1 MPAPAGDRKSDAS
14 VREGRFDPE
23 PWRAELLAFLRRA
36 GAGAEAEDL
45 VQETFLRALRQPPG
59 RSARAWLYRVA
70 LNLLR
75 DQRRR
80 ESVATRALR
89 EAARP
94 EATADAPAFV
104 AANRSDAEAAWR
116 VVTRLPESQ
125 RLALYLRIRR
135 HMDYDE
141 IGTVLEC
148 SPATARQ
155 HFHLAVKAVRD
166 ELPGDGDE

>member
-1 MPAPAGDRKSDAS
+1 MKPAARPRLEG
-14 VREGRFDPE
+14 GRFDPE
-23 PWRAELLAFLRRA
+23 PWRSELLAFLRKA
-36 GAGAEAEDL
+36 GAGNEAEDL
-45 VQETFLRALRQPPG
+45 VQETFLRALKQPPG

-75 DQRRR
+75 DHRRR
-80 ESVATRALR
+80 EVTAVRAFR

-94 EATADAPAFV
+94 EARGETPAFV
-104 AANRSDAEAAWR
+104 ATNRSDAEAAWR
-116 VVTRLPESQ
+116 VVRRLPEQQKLS
-125 RLALYLRIRR
+125 LYLRIRR

-148 SPATARQ
+148 SAATARQ

-166 ELPGDGDE
+166 ELVEDGDE